1 MRQQGSLPMNSRRW
15 GEGTRGRASQVMKLA
30 GEVRGRAER
39 TIFWRVWERMLEN
52 EFIDRGIALAA
63 KAFVSF
69 FPAVIVVAA
78 FAPPGPAACPAPHRR
93 ADRARHDG
101 VRRDLVAV
109 DADHREPEPAPVRL
123 LRRRAGHGDLGVGG
137 GG

>member
-1 MRQQGSLPMNSRRW
+1 MKSPQWVTGAR
-15 GEGTRGRASQVMKLA
+15 ERASQVMRLVA
-30 GEVRGRAER
+30 EIRDRAER

-78 FAPPGPAACPAPHRR
+78 FAPPAVRASIAGTLAHRSGLSGTGLETFRAAF
-93 ADRARHDG
+93 
-101 VRRDLVAV
+101 
-109 DADHREPEPAPVRL
+109 
-123 LRRRAGHGDLGVGG
+123 
-137 GG
+137 